1 VTPLRQRMLED
12 LQVRHYSP
20 TTIRLYLYAIREFA
34 KHFGKPPDQLGA
46 EHIRRYQL
54 FLTKEKKVSTSTY
67 VLMVCALRFFY
78 THTLHRKVAI
88 ERMPF
93 PRREQ
98 KLPLI
103 LSREEV
109 KALLEAPVDLRPRAM
124 LAILYG
130 AGLRVSE
137 VARLKVADIDS
148 ARNVLWV
155 RFGKGRKDRQAL
167 LPPKLRELLRCYWRS
182 RRPSEWLF
190 PGADHTQP
198 VSVKTIFRACRQAA
212 SSAGITKSVH
222 PHLLRHAFATHL
234 LEAGVNLCT
243 IQALLGHAN
252 LATTARY
259 LQVADVNVRATTS
272 PLESLESLRLLP
284 PKE

>member
-1 VTPLRQRMLED
+1 MTPLRQRMLED
-12 LQVRHYSP
+12 LQIRHYSP
-20 TTIRLYLYAIREFA
+20 TTIRLYLYAIKEFA

-88 ERMPF
+88 ERIPF
-93 PRREQ
+93 PRRER
-98 KLPLI
+98 KLPMI
-103 LSREEV
+103 LSRDEV
-109 KALLEAPVDLRPRAM
+109 KALLEAPRDLRHRAM

-130 AGLRVSE
+130 SGLRVSE

-155 RFGKGRKDRQAL
+155 RSGKGRKDRQAL

-182 RRPSEWLF
+182 WRPMEWLF
-190 PGADHTQP
+190 PG
-198 VSVKTIFRACRQAA
+198 S
-212 SSAGITKSVH
+212 
-222 PHLLRHAFATHL
+222 
-234 LEAGVNLCT
+234 
-243 IQALLGHAN
+243 
-252 LATTARY
+252 
-259 LQVADVNVRATTS
+259 RATSLPFRTS
-272 PLESLESLRLLP
+272 TSKINEVQRRARGAVILQQVERWPAVSIQRHDLAVDDSIVGHCS
-284 PKE
+284 